1 MINEDFANQFQLTKV
16 FFQQQVVS
24 KANELDRHPQLL
36 KSALQAMGDR
46 SLLAL
51 KVPPE
56 FGGAGLSELDYR
68 RLQILMARSSGA
80 LTFLQTQHQS
90 AAAMLAKSPNQLLQQ
105 QFLPQAATGDSLI
118 GVGFSH
124 LRRCTPLMTASPTK
138 EGYLLTGEVP
148 WITGYDFFTHFIL
161 GATLPDGRELYG
173 MLPLQNQLQGSEGQI
188 SLSKPMALI
197 AMNATNTVSAQI
209 NQWFLSRDRLIT
221 IKPEGSIHQ
230 SSRKNILNHGFFALG
245 CAYAGLDVLQKMADQ
260 KQLVFL
266 QESWESLTAE
276 VKQCEQ
282 QAMTSIADSDAT
294 YQQRLKLRAKVINL
308 AERTS
313 LAAVIASS
321 GAANYLNSSAGRIYR
336 EALLFSVSGQTIDVM
351 EASLKSLLSDALP
364 PEGAGLIGNRE

>member
-1 MINEDFANQFQLTKV
+1 MTNEDFADQFQLTKV
-16 FFQQQVVS
+16 FFQQQVAS

-56 FGGAGLSELDYR
+56 LGGAGLNEIEYR
-68 RLQILMARSSGA
+68 RLQIMMARYSGA

-90 AAAMLAKSPNQLLQQ
+90 AAAMLAKSHNKQLQQ
-105 QFLPQAATGDSLI
+105 TFLPHVATGDALV

-124 LRRCTPLMTASPTK
+124 LRRQGKPMMTAKATR

-148 WITGYDFFTHFIL
+148 WITGYDFFSHFIL

-173 MLPLQNQLQGSEGQI
+173 MLPLQNKLQDAGGKI
-188 SLSKPMALI
+188 SLSKPMVLI
-197 AMNATNTVSAQI
+197 AVNATNTISAQI
-209 NQWFLSRDRLIT
+209 HQWFLSRDRLIT
-221 IKPEGSIHQ
+221 IKPAGSIHQ

-260 KQLVFL
+260 KQLAFL
-266 QESWESLTAE
+266 QQFWQSLTAE

-282 QAMTSIADSDAT
+282 QVITSIADSDAT
-294 YQQRLKLRAKVINL
+294 YQQRLKLRAKAINL
-308 AERTS
+308 AERSS

-321 GAANYLNSSAGRIYR
+321 GAANYLDSSAGRIYR
-336 EALLFSVSGQTIDVM
+336 EALLFSVSGQTTDVM
-351 EASLKSLLSDALP
+351 EASLQSLLRNEITPDNKA
-364 PEGAGLIGNRE
+364 